1 MTLVNIDVY
10 SHNVVVSQFGY
21 RCREA
26 LLAYCKTLGQLGR
39 VKVGSQYVWRIVKV
53 FVGCT
58 ADRSEFHFHINQ
70 YSDVIDQLKRF
81 GILES
86 QMEIKTHK
94 PKPGVRYDM
103 LMLPKWVAKP
113 EQVPVI
119 EYTVESG
126 ITKTLPLQPGAG
138 KTFCGLKTAS
148 MLGVRTAIT
157 ARAQYVAK
165 WVSDIKEQYG
175 YGPKEIMTVQG
186 SKDLKTLIK
195 LAKAGELDSRFIIIS
210 NKTLHGFIK
219 HYETTS
225 GDRVLYGTSPAK
237 LLGLLGIGL
246 LIRDE
251 VHLDFHFNYRTDL
264 YTHVPK
270 TLNLSATLVSDDNF
284 INKMFA
290 VMFPIHTRYNKS
302 VYKKYI
308 IATAISYRIATPRKI
323 QCQNFAFKSYSHVLF
338 EQSIMRSSAV
348 LGQYFDLIWYIMD
361 ITYMRERKPGLK
373 LLIYFS
379 TTEMCTLAVNFLKTK
394 APLLTIK
401 RKVEEDP
408 YQNMLTA
415 DVVVSTLQSVGTGH
429 DIPGL
434 FKTINTVSING
445 RQINEQAKGRLR
457 ELKGEWDGLVPEYIY
472 LFCKDIPKQVEY
484 HVNKLDQFKDTVVAH
499 VERASGHTLKHSSY

>member
-1 MTLVNIDVY
+1 MTLVHIDVY

-21 RCREA
+21 RCKEA

-39 VKVGSQYVWRIVKV
+39 VKVGTQYVWRIVKV

-58 ADRSEFHFHINQ
+58 ANRSEFHFHINQ

-86 QMEIKTHK
+86 QMQITTHA
-94 PKPGVRYDM
+94 PKAGMSYKMP
-103 LMLPKWVAKP
+103 LLPKWVAR
-113 EQVPVI
+113 EDQVPVI
-119 EYTVESG
+119 DYIMEPG
-126 ITKTLPLQPGAG
+126 ITKTVPAQPGFG
-138 KTFCGLKTAS
+138 KTFIALKAAS
-148 MLGVRTAIT
+148 LVGKRTAIT
-157 ARAQYVAK
+157 VRAQYVKK

-175 YGPKEIMTVQG
+175 YGPKEIMTIQG
-186 SKDLKTLIK
+186 SKDLKNLIK
-195 LAKAGELDSRFIIIS
+195 LARAGALCSRFIIIS

-219 HYETTS
+219 HYEES
-225 GDRVLYGTSPAK
+225 NGDRSLYGCTPGK
-237 LLGLLGIGL
+237 LMALLGIGL

-251 VHLDFHFNYRTDL
+251 VHLDFHFNFRTDL
-264 YTHVPK
+264 YAHVPK
-270 TLNLSATLVSDDNF
+270 TLNLSATLESDDNF
-284 INKMFA
+284 INKMFG
-290 VMFPIHTRYNKS
+290 VMFPHHTRYNKS

-308 IATAISYRIATPRKI
+308 IATAITYRFATPKRV

-338 EQSIMRSSAV
+338 EQSIMRYTSV
-348 LGQYFDLIWYIMD
+348 LAQYFELIWYITD
-361 ITYMRERKPGLK
+361 ITYMRERKSGLK
-373 LLIYFS
+373 LLIYFA
-379 TTEMCTLAVNFLKTK
+379 TTEMCTLAVAFLKTK
-394 APLLTIK
+394 AGHLTIK

-457 ELKGEWDGLVPEYIY
+457 ELKGEWTGLVPEYIY
-472 LFCKDIPKQVEY
+472 LFSPDIPKQAEY
-484 HVNKLDQFKDTVVAH
+484 HRNKLEQFRETVVAH
-499 VERASGHTLKHSSY
+499 VERASGKTIRHP